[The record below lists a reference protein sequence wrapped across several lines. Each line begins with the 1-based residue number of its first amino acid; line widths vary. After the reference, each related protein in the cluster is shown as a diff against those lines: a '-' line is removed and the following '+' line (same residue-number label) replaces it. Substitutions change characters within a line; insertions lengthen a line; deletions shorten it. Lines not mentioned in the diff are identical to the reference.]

1 MEVIKLFTNPMF
13 RKEEFAEMLR
23 DTMNVAAAVVDDGI
37 ILDREKFNATPLYMM
52 PHWAFMNR
60 DDIRSKYHTRPATPE
75 EVAMLTP
82 NYQYTML
89 VLFYNKD
96 AHELARFDTLDD
108 KKRQQAQTMARTYRD
123 KYGFVGVV
131 IVDNAA
137 DEAVYVAV

>member
-23 DTMNVAAAVVDDGI
+23 DTMNVATAVVDDGI
-37 ILDREKFNATPLYMM
+37 ILDREAFNATPLYMM

-60 DDIRSKYHTRPATPE
+60 DDIRSKYHTRPATAE

-137 DEAVYVAV
+137 DEAVYTTR